1 MTTYPLKV
9 GCIIGTTTTTYVAG
23 VTPSITFSGVNVLLP
38 APNYAAIQ
46 NANGLVV
53 VSYTELTGNTISGLT
68 VIEADSPASL
78 TATYGIGSEISRP
91 ITKADFDQRDDMLL
105 GHMVNT
111 DNPHGVTATQ
121 IGLASTTNLGTI
133 KVGDGLSI
141 TEDGTLSATGGGGS
155 VQSDWEQE
163 DETQPD
169 YIKNKPT
176 NVSAFTNDAGY
187 QTETDVLSEIEIHN
201 VSTTSHQDIREEIDS
216 KISVSGESTD
226 EFSMGLDSGGLFVE
240 SGGAYRFR
248 R

>member
-91 ITKADFDQRDDMLL
+91 ITKADFDQRDAMLL
-105 GHMVNT
+105 GHVGNT
-111 DNPHGVTATQ
+111 ENPHGVTAAQ
-121 IGLASTTNLGTI
+121 IGIATATKLGTI
-133 KVGDGLSI
+133 KVGSGLTI
-141 TEDGTLSATGGGGS
+141 TQDGTLSANGGGGN
-155 VQSDWEQE
+155 VQADWNQT
-163 DETQPD
+163 DPTQPD
-169 YIKNKPT
+169 YIKSKPT
-176 NVSAFTNDAGY
+176 DVSAFINDVGY
-187 QTETDVLSEIEIHN
+187 QTQTDVIVDIEAHN
-201 VSTTSHQDIREEIDS
+201 VSNTAHQDIRTALS
-216 KISVSGESTD
+216 NKISKRTDSPDMSFGYDVS
-226 EFSMGLDSGGLFVE
+226 GLFVDV
-240 SGGAYRFR
+240 GTP
-248 R
+248 